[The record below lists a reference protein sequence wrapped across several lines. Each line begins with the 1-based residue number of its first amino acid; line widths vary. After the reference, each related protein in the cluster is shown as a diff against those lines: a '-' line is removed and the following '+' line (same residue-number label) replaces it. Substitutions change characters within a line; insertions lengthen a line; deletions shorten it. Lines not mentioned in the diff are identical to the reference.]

1 MKIHVRTRMCLL
13 ICLLGGIVGSAGAQ
27 TFESTIFQ
35 IGEPLSVSARAGGM
49 GGAYQAVAEDYSAT
63 YWNPAGLA
71 QIRRMEF
78 FGTLSHMVG
87 KEQAG
92 AYGYQ
97 MTSEASFTRLGAL
110 GLVIP
115 VPTYR
120 GSLVFAGGY
129 NRVQSFDGQ
138 FDYAWE
144 LPTPEGAVRQS
155 WNELEG
161 GGLNNWVLSG
171 AVDMSPNLSLGASI
185 NFWTGRDDYQ
195 LSFRED
201 DHLGLYTFDVFE
213 KNDNIDTRFSGTN
226 FRFGGLYRVGNV
238 LRVAATMSTPL
249 TLTGKEDWGY
259 VDTET
264 FDDGSRDVSRRSGT
278 FEYKISSPFAF
289 GFGAAATVA
298 WLTIAGDLT
307 YQDWSQVRFKTDP
320 PVAGW
325 SKGEANLAI
334 QRTYRATTQV
344 RVGGELTI
352 PRVGTQVRAG
362 YAILPSPFKGAPA
375 THDRDYLTLGV
386 GFLLDKQLK
395 FDLAWVRGKWEQT
408 TGSLSEDITR
418 VDEQVTKTTVVA
430 SLGVRF

>member
-1 MKIHVRTRMCLL
+1 MKLHLVPILVLFASLFLVTE
-13 ICLLGGIVGSAGAQ
+13 GYGQ
-27 TFESTIFQ
+27 TLESTVFQ
-35 IGEPLSVSARAGGM
+35 IGEPVGTSARAAGM
-49 GGAYQAVAEDYSAT
+49 GGAYQAVAEDYAAT
-63 YWNPAGLA
+63 HWNPAGLA

-78 FGTLSHMVG
+78 FGTLSHMMG
-87 KEQAG
+87 KDVAT

-97 MTSEASFTRLGAL
+97 MSTEASFTRLGAI
-110 GLVIP
+110 GFVIP

-138 FDYAWE
+138 FDFAWK
-144 LPTPEGAVRQS
+144 LRTPEGSVQQS

-171 AVDMSPNLSLGASI
+171 AVDMSPNLSLGASL

-201 DHLGLYTFDVFE
+201 DHLNLYTFDVFE
-213 KNDNIDTRFSGTN
+213 KNDNIDTHFSGTN
-226 FRFGGLYRVGNV
+226 LRLGGLYRVGKV

-264 FDDGSRDVSRRSGT
+264 FDDGSRDVSQRSGT
-278 FEYKISSPFAF
+278 FEYKVSSPFAF
-289 GFGAAATVA
+289 GFGAAASVA
-298 WLTIAGDLT
+298 WLTLAGDVH

-325 SKGEANLAI
+325 TKGEANLAI
-334 QRTYRATTQV
+334 QRSYRATTRV
-344 RVGGELTI
+344 HVGGELTI
-352 PRVGTQVRAG
+352 PGLGTQLRAG
-362 YAILPSPFKGAPA
+362 YALLPSPLKGAPA
-375 THDRDYLTLGV
+375 THDREYVSLGF

-395 FDLAWVRGKWEQT
+395 LDLAWVRSWWDQT
-408 TGSLSEDITR
+408 TGALSEDLAR
-418 VDEQVTKTTVVA
+418 VDEQVTKNTVFA
-430 SLGVRF
+430 TFGVRF